1 MVCNFDLGFDFVSF
15 FLLISKD
22 TIVTTRRVCFT
33 VVLRMLVL
41 RCGLFR
47 FFAWISIVLG
57 NAGRNGLAVGISM
70 RYSDAGH
77 SRVSQ
82 SSPGKVGP
90 LRSDTANMMGEN
102 STISC
107 LILILT
113 SRPVLHRFML
123 PSASLLLPAVMCT
136 LGSRTLSP
144 RRSIWH
150 RLKRSVEKSWLGLES
165 MLVRNTGLCLQE
177 VRAHESCCSFES
189 IGEDAS
195 LPCIVTFEAKW

>member
-1 MVCNFDLGFDFVSF
+1 MA
-15 FLLISKD
+15 
-22 TIVTTRRVCFT
+22 TRRVCFT

-77 SRVSQ
+77 SRVSH

-90 LRSDTANMMGEN
+90 SRSETARMMGEN

-107 LILILT
+107 LVLILT
-113 SRPVLHRFML
+113 SSRLTSFH
-123 PSASLLLPAVMCT
+123 ASGIPALT
-136 LGSRTLSP
+136 GSDV
-144 RRSIWH
+144 H
-150 RLKRSVEKSWLGLES
+150 SWEPH
-165 MLVRNTGLCLQE
+165 T
-177 VRAHESCCSFES
+177 
-189 IGEDAS
+189 
-195 LPCIVTFEAKW
+195 